1 MLRIKRGDKALRFLC
16 MLLIF
21 ALLAGCQTSGGK
33 PEPAAP
39 GGEAIIANEAETN
52 RTLVEKGLSYSS
64 KEEVA
69 AYLHSFSVLPPNFI
83 TKSEAQNAGWD
94 NSEGNL
100 WQVTDQK
107 SIGGDHF
114 GNREGLLPVAEGRK
128 YFECD
133 INYKGG
139 YRGAERIVYSNDGLI
154 FYTGDH
160 YETFERLY

>member
-1 MLRIKRGDKALRFLC
+1 MLQIKRGDKTLRFLC

-21 ALLAGCQTSGGK
+21 ALLAGCQAPRGN

-39 GGEAIIANEAETN
+39 SGDAVVSNETEIINAQ
-52 RTLVEKGLSYSS
+52 VEKGQSYSS

-69 AYLHSFSVLPPNFI
+69 AYLHAFSELPPNFL
-83 TKSEAQNAGWD
+83 TKREAEEAGWD
-94 NSEGNL
+94 NSKGNL

-107 SIGGDHF
+107 SIGGDSF
-114 GNREGLLPVAEGRK
+114 GNREGLLPAAEGRK

-133 INYKGG
+133 IGYAGG
-139 YRGAERIVYSNDGLI
+139 YRGPERIVYSNDGLI
-154 FYTGDH
+154 FYTQDH